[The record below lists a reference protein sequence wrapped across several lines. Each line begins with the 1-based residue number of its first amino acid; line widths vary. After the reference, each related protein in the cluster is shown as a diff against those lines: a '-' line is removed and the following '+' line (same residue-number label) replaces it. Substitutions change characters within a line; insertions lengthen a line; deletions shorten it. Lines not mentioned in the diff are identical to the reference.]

1 MNTKVCKFG
10 GTSMANSDNINNI
23 ADIINSDQERRYII
37 VSAPGKRNSNDRKI
51 TDMLYACYHEVELNG
66 ECKETFDQIRERYVE
81 IVEDLKLD
89 VDINKYLD
97 EVYDG
102 IIKYRSSDF
111 AASRGEYLGGI
122 IMASKL
128 GVEFIDPK
136 DLIKFNSNGD
146 FDAETTNEL
155 TRQRLKDVERAV
167 IPGFYGSDTNGNMN
181 WENLHIWVQMF
192 CIQSQSSQ

>member
-10 GTSMANSDNINNI
+10 GTSMANSDNINNIADIINTICVRTIKTRDNCSFHIFKSLASKLVCCFCIKIAIAVKFNQILRVNKLNNINNI

-89 VDINKYLD
+89 VDINKKTDFYKIMLFMKF
-97 EVYDG
+97 
-102 IIKYRSSDF
+102 ILTIK
-111 AASRGEYLGGI
+111 
-122 IMASKL
+122 
-128 GVEFIDPK
+128 
-136 DLIKFNSNGD
+136 
-146 FDAETTNEL
+146 
-155 TRQRLKDVERAV
+155 
-167 IPGFYGSDTNGNMN
+167 
-181 WENLHIWVQMF
+181 
-192 CIQSQSSQ
+192 